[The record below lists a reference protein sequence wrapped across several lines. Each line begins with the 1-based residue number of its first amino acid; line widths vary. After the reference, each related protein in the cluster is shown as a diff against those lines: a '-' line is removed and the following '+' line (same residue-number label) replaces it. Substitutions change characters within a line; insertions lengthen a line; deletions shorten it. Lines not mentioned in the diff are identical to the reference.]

1 MKITNRIKKLLLAA
15 AVIAVPLSAKVNE
28 DVVVP
33 YVAFPIKMGK
43 GFDVVQAQCLTCH
56 SFGYM
61 INQGPQS
68 RTFWKEKVEK
78 MIVHFKA
85 DMITEK
91 DAEIITDYFFEQY
104 GNGKLK

>member
-1 MKITNRIKKLLLAA
+1 MKKLLLAA
-15 AVIAVPLSAKVNE
+15 ALIATPLTAKVNE
-28 DVVVP
+28 DVAVP

-61 INQGPQS
+61 INQGRQS
-68 RTFWKEKVEK
+68 KEFWRKKVEK

-85 DMITEK
+85 DLITKK
-91 DAEIITDYFFEQY
+91 DAEIITEYFFEQY

>member
-1 MKITNRIKKLLLAA
+1 MKLTKTMKTLLAA
-15 AVIAVPLSAKVNE
+15 AIIASPLSAKVNE
-28 DVVVP
+28 DVSVP
-33 YVAFPIKMGK
+33 YIAFPIKMGK

-61 INQGPQS
+61 INSGRQS
-68 RTFWKEKVEK
+68 REFWEKKIEK

-85 DMITEK
+85 DLITEK
-91 DAEIITDYFFEQY
+91 DAKIIADYFFEQY

>member
-1 MKITNRIKKLLLAA
+1 MHKLLLAA
-15 AVIAVPLSAKVNE
+15 AIAVTPLTAQITEEVS
-28 DVVVP
+28 VP

-43 GFDVVQAQCLTCH
+43 GFDTVQAQCLTCH

-61 INQGPQS
+61 INQGRQS
-68 RTFWKEKVEK
+68 KEFWKKKVEK

-85 DMITEK
+85 DLITEK